1 MDEKTRVA
9 DDMIVSLDYTLR
21 LDDEQ
26 VIDSSDGSEP
36 LEFIQGQGHI
46 IPGLERELYGM
57 EVGDQKQVTV
67 AATEGYGER
76 DDDRIQVVARDAF
89 APGSELETG
98 MGVQMQ
104 DPQSGQVYQGTIS
117 QINGESVIIDFNHP
131 LAGET
136 LHFDV
141 TIVGL
146 RAATEEELD
155 HGHVHGPHGH

>member
-1 MDEKTRVA
+1 MDETTRVA
-9 DDMIVSLDYTLR
+9 DEMVVSLDYTLR

-26 VIDSSDGSEP
+26 VVDSSQGREP
-36 LEFIQGQGHI
+36 LEFIQGRGHI

-57 EVGDQKQVTV
+57 EVGDRKQVTV
-67 AATEGYGER
+67 AAAEVYGER
-76 DDDRIQVVARDAF
+76 DEDHMQRVTREAF
-89 APGSELETG
+89 GPGTELQTG

-117 QINGESVIIDFNHP
+117 EINDDNVLIDFNHP

-141 TIVGL
+141 TITGL
-146 RAATEEELD
+146 RPATEDELE